1 MIKRSVMF
9 FSKNLYNLKRFIYS
23 EYKIKIII
31 LEYKIKLKIQ
41 YCSKNMHI
49 EAIILFFFLK

>member
-49 EAIILFFFLK
+49 EAIILFFF